1 MVIFSTILLLLS
13 VLAIPS
19 LAQGAQGDKGNILEV
34 EAVPGCSAKEL
45 QALLDSNA
53 DGRYDALKAK
63 SFRPLLAIHY
73 RLTIPHTTVHSNIMA
88 STITAP
94 VIYKLPL

>member
-1 MVIFSTILLLLS
+1 MEMGQSRLKRWISMVIFSAILLLLS

-53 DGRYDALKAK
+53 DGRYDALGVN
-63 SFRPLLAIHY
+63 
-73 RLTIPHTTVHSNIMA
+73 IPAGLIS
-88 STITAP
+88 
-94 VIYKLPL
+94 